1 MTHRGSN
8 SRTGIDSRSASNSA
22 PRFWK
27 PGTPAPGVNNIS
39 EERTSTSD
47 QTGLDNASVIYNP
60 YRDLSIEQQR
70 QKLPV
75 FQYRNHILYLAEKY
89 QTVVIIGETGCGK
102 STQIPQYL
110 LEAGWALNG
119 YIIGVTQPR
128 RVAAVTV
135 ATRVAEERGAI
146 LGDEVGYLIR
156 FDNCCDDQR
165 TRVKF
170 MTDGMMI
177 TEIMKD
183 PLLRKYSVLLIDE
196 AHERALNTD
205 IILGLLR
212 KIQKKR
218 KDLRIIVASATLNA
232 EEMKNFFN
240 TNETDDIEKDTAV
253 IMTVQGREYPVD
265 IHYMLDPV
273 PNYIKASVETVMK
286 IHFKEGPGDIIVFLT
301 GMHEVDDVVSQ
312 LISKARNLSKDD
324 MRMKVLPMHGSLPS
338 SEQMKVFERTPKN
351 TRKIVVST
359 NIAEASITVPGIA
372 YIVDSGFVKL
382 KAYNPKSGIESL
394 VITPISQASANQ
406 RAGRAG
412 RVRAGKAYR
421 LYTEESYRNLP
432 TSAVPDM
439 LRSDLAPVILQL
451 KALGISNVL
460 RFHFISPP
468 PAQNMVRGLELLY
481 ALGALDDSGNLTSP
495 LGLQMAEFPLSPS
508 FAKMLLSSGDFGCS
522 EEAIIVCAMT
532 QIQNVFVTPSN
543 RKAAS
548 EQERRKFSV
557 MEGDH
562 LTLIN
567 VYKAFIKY
575 GQNSK
580 WCHEHCLNYK
590 GLIRAVEI
598 SNQLGRLLSRSK
610 VKIVSCEENT
620 VSLRK
625 CILSGF
631 FANAAKLHYT
641 GEYRTIR
648 DDHTLHIHPTSVLA
662 CEEPPQWVVF
672 NEVVQT
678 NKDYMRDITVIQPEW
693 LCELAPHFYQFGTE
707 REIAAKRARLE

>member
-1 MTHRGSN
+1 MTAGGTTYKSSRDSGDAGS
-8 SRTGIDSRSASNSA
+8 ST

-27 PGTPAPGVNNIS
+27 PGTPAPGLGNIS
-39 EERTSTSD
+39 EERTTAADQGAADSTS
-47 QTGLDNASVIYNP
+47 VVYNP
-60 YRDLSIEQQR
+60 HRNLSIEQQR

-89 QTVVIIGETGCGK
+89 QTVVVIGETGCGK

-110 LEAGWALNG
+110 LEAGWATEG
-119 YIIGVTQPR
+119 YVIGVTQPR
-128 RVAAVTV
+128 RVACVTV

-156 FDNCCDDQR
+156 FDDCCSEDR
-165 TRVKF
+165 TKVKF
-170 MTDGMMI
+170 MTDGMLI
-177 TEIMKD
+177 REIMKD

-218 KDLRIIVASATLNA
+218 KDLRLIVASATLNA
-232 EEMKNFFN
+232 EEMRDFFN
-240 TNETDDIEKDTAV
+240 TNDTDDPEKDTAA
-253 IMTVQGREYPVD
+253 ILTVEGREYPVD
-265 IHYMLDPV
+265 IHYALDPV
-273 PNYIKASVETVMK
+273 PNYIRASVDTVMK
-286 IHFKEGPGDIIVFLT
+286 IHFNERPGDVIVFLT

-312 LISKARNLSKDD
+312 LISEARKLSKDA
-324 MRMKVLPMHGSLPS
+324 MKMKVLPMHGSLPS
-338 SEQMKVFERTPKN
+338 SEQMKVFERTPNN
-351 TRKIVVST
+351 TRKIVVAT
-359 NIAEASITVPGIA
+359 NIAEASITIPAIT
-372 YIVDSGFVKL
+372 YK
-382 KAYNPKSGIESL
+382 SL
-394 VITPISQASANQ
+394 VVVPISQASADQ

-421 LYTEESYRNLP
+421 LYTEESYRKLP
-432 TSAVPDM
+432 AATAPEM
-439 LRSDLAPVILQL
+439 QRSDLAPVILQL

-460 RFHFISPP
+460 RFHFMSPP

-481 ALGALDDSGNLTSP
+481 ALGALDDAGNLTSP

-508 FAKMLLSSGDFGCS
+508 FSKVLLSSGDFGCS

-532 QIQNVFVTPSN
+532 QIQNVFITPSD
-543 RKAAS
+543 KKVAS
-548 EQERRKFSV
+548 ERERRKFSV
-557 MEGDH
+557 LEGDH
-562 LTLIN
+562 LTLVN
-567 VYKAFIKY
+567 VYRAFIKF

-590 GLIRAVEI
+590 GLLRAVEI
-598 SNQLGRLLSRSK
+598 SNQLGRLLEKFK
-610 VKIVSCEENT
+610 VKIVSCEEDT

-631 FANAAKLHYT
+631 FANAARLHYT
-641 GEYRTIR
+641 GGYRTIR
-648 DDHTLHIHPTSVLA
+648 DDHSLHIHPTAVLA
-662 CEEPPQWVVF
+662 CEEPPLWVVF

-678 NKDYMRDITVIQPEW
+678 NKDYMRDVTVIEPGW

-707 REIAAKRARLE
+707 RELAAKRTRLE